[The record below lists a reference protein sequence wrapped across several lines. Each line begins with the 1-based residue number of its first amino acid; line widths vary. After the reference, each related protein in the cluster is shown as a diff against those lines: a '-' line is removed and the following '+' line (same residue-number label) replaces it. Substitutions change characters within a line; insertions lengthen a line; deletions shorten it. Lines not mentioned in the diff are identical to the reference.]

1 MRSMLNIVKHFWL
14 LITVKKYIKK
24 YKLKVKV
31 RNHFNYIR
39 ITTTTNSLYFIT
51 LTQRCNYGKKVKKIR
66 RNNVSAQIILL
77 TPNVDYRKIFNEH
90 LELLGVIDIKKS
102 LAGFT
107 NDISGYL
114 DYFFNIEK
122 VH

>member
-1 MRSMLNIVKHFWL
+1 MLNIAKHFWL

-24 YKLKVKV
+24 NKLKVKTS
-31 RNHFNYIR
+31 NHFNSLR
-39 ITTTTNSLYFIT
+39 ITTATNCLYFIT

-66 RNNVSAQIILL
+66 RSDVSAQIILL
-77 TPNVDYRKIFNEH
+77 TPNVDYKRIFNEH
-90 LELLGVIDIKKS
+90 LELLGVIDMKKS

-107 NDISGYL
+107 NEISGYL

>member
-1 MRSMLNIVKHFWL
+1 MLNIVKHFWL

-24 YKLKVKV
+24 YKLKVKIG
-31 RNHFNYIR
+31 NHFNCLK
-39 ITTTTNSLYFIT
+39 ITTATNCLYFIT
-51 LTQRCNYGKKVKKIR
+51 LTHGCNYGKKVKKIR
-66 RNNVSAQIILL
+66 RSNVSVQIILL
-77 TPNVDYRKIFNEH
+77 IPNIDYKRIFNEH

-102 LAGFT
+102 LEGFT

>member
-1 MRSMLNIVKHFWL
+1 MFNIVRHFWL

-24 YKLKVKV
+24 YKLKVK
-31 RNHFNYIR
+31 
-39 ITTTTNSLYFIT
+39 
-51 LTQRCNYGKKVKKIR
+51 KIR
-66 RNNVSAQIILL
+66 RSNVYAQIILL
-77 TPNVDYRKIFNEH
+77 TANIDYNKIFNEH

-102 LAGFT
+102 LANT
-107 NDISGYL
+107 SNEISDYL

>member
-1 MRSMLNIVKHFWL
+1 MLNIVKHFWL

-24 YKLKVKV
+24 YKLKVKID
-31 RNHFNYIR
+31 NHFNCLR
-39 ITTTTNSLYFIT
+39 ITTATNCLYFIIHT
-51 LTQRCNYGKKVKKIR
+51 KKCNYGKKVKKIR

-77 TPNVDYRKIFNEH
+77 TPNVDYKRIFNEH

-102 LAGFT
+102 LSGFT
-107 NDISGYL
+107 NEISGYL